1 MSGTIVGLFIASG
14 KGVPMQ
20 ARQSVTAI
28 TGVGLEGDWHARPE
42 SKRQVLLMDEETLSE
57 FGLPPGRIR
66 ENITTRGIDLKSLE
80 RGTPLRVGNA
90 IFEITLPCTPCEFI
104 DEIRPGLRE
113 KMMGQ
118 RGMLARVVQGGEIKI
133 GDVVEVKQ

>member
-1 MSGTIVGLFIASG
+1 MRGTIVALHIAPG

-28 TGVGLEGDWHARPE
+28 TGLGLEGDWHARKE
-42 SKRQVLLMDEETLSE
+42 SKRQVLLIDEETLTQ
-57 FGLPPGRIR
+57 FGLQRGRVR

-80 RGTPLRVGNA
+80 RGTHLRVGEA
-90 IFEITLPCTPCEFI
+90 ILEITLPCAPCEFI
-104 DEIRPGLRE
+104 DDIRPGLRE
-113 KMMGQ
+113 KMEGQ

-133 GDVVEVKQ
+133 GDAVEVKQ